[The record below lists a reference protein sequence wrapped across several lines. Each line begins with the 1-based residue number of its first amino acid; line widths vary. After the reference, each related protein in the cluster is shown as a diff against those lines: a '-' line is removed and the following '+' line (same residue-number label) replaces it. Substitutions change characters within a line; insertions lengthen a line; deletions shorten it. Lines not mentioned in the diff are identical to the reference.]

1 MFRKFA
7 SNLVIF
13 LAVMC
18 RSDAVGVRCKIVE
31 LGGPLVPVVSASP
44 ASVAHEL
51 LLY

>member
-1 MFRKFA
+1 MFGMFV
-7 SNLVIF
+7 SSLVIF

-31 LGGPLVPVVSASP
+31 LGSPLGPVVTASP
-44 ASVAHEL
+44 ALVAHEL